1 MTPRG
6 RAGWLPSAL
15 LLLQLPGDW
24 LSPSWGRGGAG
35 LELGEWGGQQRGT
48 GRRFQKG
55 LPPVSAASRRV
66 QGAKQVSLVHC
77 AGGRGRL

>member
-15 LLLQLPGDW
+15 LLLQLPGRWSALPGGGEGQGWSWVSGGPAAGDGEKVPEG
-24 LSPSWGRGGAG
+24 LS
-35 LELGEWGGQQRGT
+35 
-48 GRRFQKG
+48 
-55 LPPVSAASRRV
+55 PVSAASRRV